1 MQFVSH
7 TDHLCENCCIFQL
20 STAKLNSCG
29 DVSLIMNE
37 LKNKGYLWDGMQRDT
52 SSVQQKVDAIISWFA
67 YKSELP
73 EKVWKDSRE
82 TSSGKQLLME
92 IIIIRKANFI
102 KKH

>member
-7 TDHLCENCCIFQL
+7 MDHLCENCCIFQL

-29 DVSLIMNE
+29 DVSLLMNE
-37 LKNKGYLWDGMQRDT
+37 LKNKGHLGGGMQRDT

-67 YKSELP
+67 YKSELH
-73 EKVWKDSRE
+73 EKVQKDSRE
-82 TSSGKQLLME
+82 ISSGKQLLME
-92 IIIIRKANFI
+92 MIIIRKASFT